1 MPKNIKSGVENHS
14 GALLNEF
21 KVDGNIN
28 KPTQLSTHT
37 FTQENK
43 LILIQEKKI
52 VSDSD
57 WHSANRKQIQVSPS
71 IQMKEK

>member
-1 MPKNIKSGVENHS
+1 MADNYIQKTENRTVLPKNIKSGVENHS

-43 LILIQEKKI
+43 INIDPGK
-52 VSDSD
+52 
-57 WHSANRKQIQVSPS
+57 RKSSQTPGLAFC
-71 IQMKEK
+71 